1 MADLTQTIT
10 ESMTMLGMGEV
21 ALWGVFEWGENWGYT
36 GELETETDKCL
47 TNSLTMTDSRA
58 NEVDLEPFRNGIA
71 IDESV
76 VEAIMRAWGIW
87 DYVWTRPTSDGDQK
101 VFDESTAVSG
111 TSSTWNAVSD
121 GSADWEDA

>member
-47 TNSLTMTDSRA
+47 TNSLAMTDSRS
-58 NEVDLEPFRNGIA
+58 NEVDLEPFGNSIG

-76 VEAIMRAWGIW
+76 VEANS
-87 DYVWTRPTSDGDQK
+87 TSW
-101 VFDESTAVSG
+101 S
-111 TSSTWNAVSD
+111 AVSD
-121 GSADWEDA
+121 GSGDWEDA